1 MNDFKIYHRLLIYLY
16 EQNALDLGL
25 GDYDINFLDMVFS
38 QKPSGA
44 FNLFVDYEVGAN
56 ATGLTIGLY
65 ERGCVNKY
73 TADAIVRV
81 LTTDN
86 STVDK
91 DILID
96 KRLLSVSGTALVTHD
111 PAKGLSKGTLD
122 FCVKTDTWVRA
133 TSMTF
138 NEVNLR
144 LTYDLS
150 VNSFEVLNNNISKGA
165 SSRPNTDVSTSYREV
180 SCTCGA
186 TKTTYDKPTSCTFGA
201 DMAFMNSKFAAYPTQ
216 GSFGTS
222 PVILVDVITFTRTID
237 SFPDVF
243 KYLALVRAP
252 FTTVNGKNIF
262 GALEITVFGITCV
275 DNGRRL
281 EIPRRQL
288 PDQQPTVYGSLVITS
303 VTDFVS
309 SPTLSMNIYAT
320 VTGAFNGESVTV
332 KHAGQL
338 GLSFAPGY
346 PTADNPPVP
355 QLLGVDGVGL
365 PTLTEKIMDLVKLEV
380 DASQYTVTACQC
392 TATAYA
398 CREGATPTY
407 APNDL
412 FYVCVQPDPTVQH
425 EVAVSNFFMEFQQG
439 TDVVYTPVTIGDDG
453 PTSGYRT
460 IIQKVDPTYRVTSR
474 LVTALF
480 DGGAT
485 SFVVAGNAYLEFRES
500 QQRLRGRSLE
510 DTHAGEG
517 FFAMEVQFK
526 KSDPPANGSKSGLS
540 GLVLLSLSLLVVS
553 AALVMLKK
561 LKK

>member
-1 MNDFKIYHRLLIYLY
+1 MIYFSTLFMSSLLLLPGFLGTATADQSI
-16 EQNALDLGL
+16 QNALDLGL
-25 GDYDINFLDMVFS
+25 GDYDIDFLDMVFS

-44 FNLFVDYEVGAN
+44 FNLFLDYEVGAN

-65 ERGCVNKY
+65 ETGCVKKY

-91 DILID
+91 DILVD

-165 SSRPNTDVSTSYREV
+165 TSRPNTDVSTSYNAV

-186 TKTTYDKPTSCTFGA
+186 TKTTYDKPTSCTF
-201 DMAFMNSKFAAYPTQ
+201 DDNMAFMNSKFAAYSTQ
-216 GSFGTS
+216 GSFGAS
-222 PVILVDVITFTRTID
+222 PVNLGDVVTFTRTID

-243 KYLALVRAP
+243 KYITLLRAP
-252 FTTVNGKNIF
+252 FTTVNGKNTF
-262 GALEITVFGITCV
+262 GALEMIVFGITCT
-275 DNGRRL
+275 DNDRRL

-288 PDQQPTVYGSLVITS
+288 TVYGSLVTTS
-303 VTDFVS
+303 VTNFVS
-309 SPTLSMNIYAT
+309 SPILSMNIYAT

-338 GLSFAPGY
+338 SLSF
-346 PTADNPPVP
+346 ADNPPVP
-355 QLLGVDGVGL
+355 QLLGVDGVGS
-365 PTLTEKIMDLVKLEV
+365 PTLTEKIRDLVKLEV

-392 TATAYA
+392 TATANT

-407 APNDL
+407 AQNDL
-412 FYVCVQPDPTVQH
+412 FSVCVQPDPAVQH

-439 TDVVYTPVTIGDDG
+439 TNVVYTPVTIGDDG
-453 PTSGYRT
+453 PTSGNRT
-460 IIQKVDPTYRVTSR
+460 IVQKVDPTYRVTSR
-474 LVTALF
+474 LITALF

-485 SFVVAGNAYLEFRES
+485 SFVVAGNAYLEFKES
-500 QQRLRGRSLE
+500 TRLRGRSLE
-510 DTHAGEG
+510 GTHAGEA

-526 KSDPPANGSKSGLS
+526 KNDPPANGSKS

-561 LKK
+561 MKK